1 MQIDSLE
8 AGRINMMLKNLH
20 IVEQEQLL
28 KSLSQQGRIRSI
40 KNLTCRE
47 AEEFVAKIKKMLRAS
62 GREYLNDQKEIESSF

>member
-47 AEEFVAKIKKMLRAS
+47 AEELVAKIKKMLRAS